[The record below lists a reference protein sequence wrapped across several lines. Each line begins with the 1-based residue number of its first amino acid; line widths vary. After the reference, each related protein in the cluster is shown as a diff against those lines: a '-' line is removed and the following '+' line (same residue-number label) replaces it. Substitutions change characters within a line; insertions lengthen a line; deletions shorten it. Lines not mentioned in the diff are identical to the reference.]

1 MNRKYIYKMVHP
13 LKVILNSDRNKV
25 KILKVD
31 RKPVERTFDVFFRI
45 SPENRKFDN
54 VCPINSY
61 SAYWAMIK
69 GNPVHQYIYRHI
81 QHTQRANFCVEGA
94 DEVISLSASFYQ
106 IKNEILQSTTKR

>member
-1 MNRKYIYKMVHP
+1 MVHP
-13 LKVILNSDRNKV
+13 LKVILTEIRSKFQKLTANQWSA
-25 KILKVD
+25 LS
-31 RKPVERTFDVFFRI
+31 TFFFRI
-45 SPENRKFDN
+45 SPENRMFDN

-94 DEVISLSASFYQ
+94 DEVISLSAFFYQ